1 MIINHEF
8 GNGKPS
14 ARTVTTSASSV
25 AGPGLRI
32 TKEEREAKRKEI
44 ISKQGQRAWSMLHRY
59 KGCDSVFVE
68 AWEAW
73 IPSTCSCRDDYK
85 AILKEHPFD
94 FSSPDAFFRSG
105 IELHNAVN
113 RKLGK
118 PELTLDEAYRI
129 WRPNKE

>member
-1 MIINHEF
+1 MSTCGMCHLENCDCEMRFGVSTRPRDGLPDPPRLPEVVDGPYLWMLIHSHEEDGQGWF
-8 GNGKPS
+8 EEKWVPL
-14 ARTVTTSASSV
+14 
-25 AGPGLRI
+25 LRY
-32 TKEEREAKRKEI
+32 
-44 ISKQGQRAWSMLHRY
+44 L
-59 KGCDSVFVE
+59 GCDCKNGFAKIRE
-68 AWEAW
+68 TWK
-73 IPSTCSCRDDYK
+73 P
-85 AILKEHPFD
+85 D